1 MKNLSALKLF
11 RGAPLSE
18 TWLVALMA
26 LFLVILFLPAMCFG
40 LASDG
45 SDGPFHPTSNTT
57 IDLPEDG
64 IFNFTTII
72 IPSGVRV
79 TVRQNAANTPVY
91 LLATGDITID
101 GTVSVSGGAVGENWN
116 AGPGGFDGGPCG
128 VLGVTTGG
136 NGGGPGGG
144 MGGPYRNPGGGGGFA
159 TPGDDGKT
167 DQCVSTPGLGGNA
180 VPYTPGL
187 FHGGSGGGGGG
198 SGPYEFIP
206 GGDGGG
212 GGGTLY
218 MSTPAMI
225 HIKGKVLAN
234 GGGGDGCYTSALC
247 GIRCGPA
254 GGGSGGFIWIEA
266 GTLNLDEDGR
276 ISCDKGPGGIRS
288 SDGTLTHFGGDG
300 GYGYV
305 LLNASA
311 YQIDGEI
318 IGVNPA
324 CEGDFDHDGDVDG
337 SDLAVFAAGG
347 TGITLEDFAADFG
360 RTNCFAPS

>member
-1 MKNLSALKLF
+1 MRSTLFYPHLRVTTVAVALLGLWLVCLIFFRPSASALQY
-11 RGAPLSE
+11 
-18 TWLVALMA
+18 
-26 LFLVILFLPAMCFG
+26 I
-40 LASDG
+40 SDG
-45 SDGPFHPTSNTT
+45 SDGLFHPTSITT
-57 IDLPEDG
+57 IDLAEDG
-64 IFNFTTII
+64 TFNFTTII

-79 TVRQNAANTPVY
+79 TFRQNAANTPVY

-116 AGPGGFDGGPCG
+116 GGPSGFDGGPGG
-128 VLGVTTGG
+128 VPGATTGG

-167 DQCVSTPGLGGNA
+167 DRCVSTPGLGGHV
-180 VPYTPGL
+180 VPYIPGL

-198 SGPYEFIP
+198 SGPYESIP

-212 GGGTLY
+212 GGGALY
-218 MSTPAMI
+218 VSTPTTI
-225 HIKGKVLAN
+225 HIKGSVLAN
-234 GGGGDGCYTSALC
+234 GGGGGWCYTSAFC
-247 GIRCGPA
+247 GTRCGPA

-266 GTLNLDEDGR
+266 ETLNLDENGR

-300 GYGYV
+300 GDGYV
-305 LLNASA
+305 LLSASA

-324 CEGDFDHDGDVDG
+324 CDGDFDDDGDVDG
-337 SDLAVFAAGG
+337 SDLAALASDLGLLDLPLFA
-347 TGITLEDFAADFG
+347 EEFG
-360 RTNCFAPS
+360 RTNCAH